1 MKPRRFPL
9 TLRDRFGMPVT
20 FRLTVWADS
29 GLSAFRLF
37 HSQSTALG
45 RRLAES
51 AAIRGHGKEDA
62 YALAR

>member
-1 MKPRRFPL
+1 MKPRHFSL

-20 FRLTVWADS
+20 FKLTVWTDS

-37 HSQSTALG
+37 HSQTTALG
-45 RRLAES
+45 RRLAVS
-51 AAIRGHGKEDA
+51 ASIRDLGKEDA

>member
-20 FRLTVWADS
+20 FNLTVWADS
-29 GLSAFRLF
+29 ALSGFRLF

-45 RRLAES
+45 RRLAVS
-51 AAIRGHGKEDA
+51 APIRDLGKEDV

>member
-20 FRLTVWADS
+20 FEMTVWADS

-45 RRLAES
+45 RRLAVS
-51 AAIRGHGKEDA
+51 LPVSYQGKEDA